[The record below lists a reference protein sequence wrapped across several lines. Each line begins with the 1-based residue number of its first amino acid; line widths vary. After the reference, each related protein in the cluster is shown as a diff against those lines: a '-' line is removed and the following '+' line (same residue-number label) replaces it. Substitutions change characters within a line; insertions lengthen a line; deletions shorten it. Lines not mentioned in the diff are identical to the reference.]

1 MEIWEPKPLGN
12 PLGHTG
18 PVTGLLYLYLF
29 IIFIANVSFLLE
41 AFELELVKFDLLVSL
56 LQVFFSFLFLQR
68 RTGYIKLLRTGL
80 QIWFSL
86 SHYVCSYWQ

>member
-56 LQVFFSFLFLQR
+56 LQVFFFFP
-68 RTGYIKLLRTGL
+68 
-80 QIWFSL
+80 FSSKTHRIHKTSKNWTSDL
-86 SHYVCSYWQ
+86 VFTKPLCL